1 MSKPPPSSIS
11 DWIDLLLAWL
21 KWPAAALSLSLLPG
35 AATAMFDL
43 LARIAA
49 QPRPMLM
56 FLIGFVAYMVLWWQ
70 VFCRSRFSLVLT
82 LEHELTHALFALL
95 TFHRVTNM
103 RVTGFRGGRMQF
115 VGRGNWII
123 MVAPYFFPTVSLAM
137 IAVLFLLPSSVLPL
151 GDALVGASFAYHL
164 TSTLRRHVRARR
176 TSSRPADC
184 FAFFSCLPPMCS
196 ARGHPRL
203 FPRWCAGPER
213 VPDRRCT
220 IQRLAGDLVGR
231 MT

>member
-1 MSKPPPSSIS
+1 VSKPPPSSIS

-35 AATAMFDL
+35 AATAMFGL

-70 VFCRSRFSLVLT
+70 VFCRSRFSLVLS
-82 LEHELTHALFALL
+82 LEHELTHAQFALL

-103 RVTGFRGGRMQF
+103 RVTAFRGGRMQF

-164 TSTLRRHVRARR
+164 TSTLRETRSGQTDIQQA
-176 TSSRPADC
+176 
-184 FAFFSCLPPMCS
+184 
-196 ARGHPRL
+196 GRL
-203 FPRWCAGPER
+203 FCFLFLPAANVLSAG
-213 VPDRRCT
+213 V
-220 IQRLAGDLVGR
+220 ILAFSHDGVQGLSAFLTDVVRSSGWLATWWGG
-231 MT
+231 